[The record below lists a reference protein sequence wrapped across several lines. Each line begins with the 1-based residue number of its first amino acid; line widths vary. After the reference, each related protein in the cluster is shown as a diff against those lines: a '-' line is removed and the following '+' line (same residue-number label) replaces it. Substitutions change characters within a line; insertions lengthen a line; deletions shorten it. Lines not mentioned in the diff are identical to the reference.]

1 MKQYDNIMVT
11 YYELEDLSLDTIK
24 RLDKGEITINDI
36 TYFNLKNPKLIIK
49 ESVTIL
55 KIGEK
60 YKLLKSRY

>member
-1 MKQYDNIMVT
+1 MKQYDNITVT

-24 RLDKGEITINDI
+24 RLNKGEITINDI
-36 TYFNLKNPKLIIK
+36 TYHDLKNPKLIIK
-49 ESVTIL
+49 ESVVIL